1 MRAQLLLA
9 KEHVARLRTQYLTA
23 LRERRVTR
31 LRGALEVLWNSLEVR
46 VEKSS
51 LTQYLTNTAAGVK
64 TVKCCSADRKVL
76 RDHFNKPH
84 DSASLA
90 DLLLRI
96 MERLN
101 NDSHVKLTAQEYRD
115 AGDAV
120 ELKPNGLSE
129 AHVQVLR
136 YLFEAHEFPV
146 RMISAA
152 AGEEDAD
159 T

>member
-1 MRAQLLLA
+1 MLKMSHLTRPFKTLFLVTLLALGTALPASAQLFGGREA
-9 KEHVARLRTQYLTA
+9 GGDTA
-23 LRERRVTR
+23 E
-31 LRGALEVLWNSLEVR
+31 
-46 VEKSS
+46 
-51 LTQYLTNTAAGVK
+51 
-64 TVKCCSADRKVL
+64 
-76 RDHFNKPH
+76 
-84 DSASLA
+84 
-90 DLLLRI
+90 LLLRI
-96 MERLN
+96 RERLN